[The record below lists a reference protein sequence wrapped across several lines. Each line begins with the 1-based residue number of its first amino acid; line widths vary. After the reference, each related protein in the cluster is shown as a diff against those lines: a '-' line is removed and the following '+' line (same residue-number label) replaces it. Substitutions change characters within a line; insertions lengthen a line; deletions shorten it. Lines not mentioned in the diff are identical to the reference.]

1 MRSLVKKKLNLYAA
15 IALVVAAAIFALMAS
30 LLQFAARADTA
41 AQERDGAIIAKGVD
55 DNIAFIASSVPNVVW
70 DDAVRYLDN
79 RFDSAWAHRNI
90 GQFFHAAE
98 GFEFAYVLDS
108 NNAPRY
114 GMSQGDE
121 VRPGT
126 YARIEALAQP
136 LIAEVRRAEVQRAA
150 QGGALPLEALR
161 NRIQSTD
168 LREIDGRLIVVT
180 ATLVQPDFGRARI
193 RNPSAPIVVSGR
205 ELDVAFTSQ
214 VAQELLLE
222 NVALVR
228 TLDRLDVDQ
237 ASVAIRDRADHTL
250 AYYVWTPQRPG
261 RTLLVEMLPILTLI
275 LLALAGLAFVFFL
288 RAHRYARGQAESE
301 ARTMHLA
308 FHDSLT
314 GLANRVRVEQR
325 LTQCEA
331 QHGSQHFAIHV
342 IDLDRFK
349 ELNDTFGHAAGDE
362 LLRAVAGRLKTLCR
376 EGDLCARLGGDEFAI
391 LQFEADADS
400 AAALAERIVAALER
414 PFGLSIGARHLGA
427 SVGVTLSSDPG
438 GDALEWLRRAD
449 LALYAAKNAGRACFR
464 FFDPGMD
471 VATRE
476 RSLLRDDLEAALA
489 QGALDMVYQPQVNK
503 MGAIIGVEALARWT
517 HPVKGAIS
525 PALFVPLAEESGLI
539 NALGDFAL
547 KRVFEDSRKWP
558 DLKIAVNV
566 SSTQLQAPNFIP
578 RLDRLI
584 DETGIDPQ
592 RFELELTESLLLD
605 ESGHTRDKLQ
615 ALRRRG
621 FSLALDDFGT
631 GYSSLSY
638 LQHFPINKIKIDR
651 SFVTNLGMGQEA
663 DEIIGA
669 IVKLARALR
678 LSVLAEGVETNEQW
692 LRLQAVGCAEI
703 QGFVAAR
710 PMSAAD
716 LSTVL
721 AGPET
726 TVAPIASM
734 QA

>member
-1 MRSLVKKKLNLYAA
+1 MRSVVKKKLSLYAA
-15 IALVVAAAIFALMAS
+15 IALVAAVAIIALLTS
-30 LLQFAARADTA
+30 LLQFAERADAA
-41 AQERDGAIIAKGVD
+41 AQARDAAVIAQGVD
-55 DNIAFIASSVPNVVW
+55 DNIAFIASSVPNVIW
-70 DDAVRYLDN
+70 DDAVRHLDN
-79 RFDSAWAHRNI
+79 RFDRTWAHRNI

-108 NNAPRY
+108 ENAPRY
-114 GMSQGDE
+114 AMSEGVE
-121 VRPGT
+121 VRPNT
-126 YARIEALAQP
+126 YARLESLAQP
-136 LIAEVRRAEVQRAA
+136 LITEVRHAEAQRVS

-161 NRIQSTD
+161 NRIQSTA
-168 LREIDGRLIVVT
+168 LRDIDGRLIVVT
-180 ATLVQPDFGRARI
+180 ATLVQPDFGRVRI
-193 RNPSAPIVVSGR
+193 RNTRAPIVVSGR
-205 ELDVAFTSQ
+205 ELDIAFTSQ
-214 VAQELLLE
+214 VAQELLLD

-228 TLDRLDVDQ
+228 TLDHLQSNQ
-237 ASVAIRDRADHTL
+237 AFVAIGDERNQTL

-261 RTLLVEMLPILTLI
+261 TSLLVDMLPILVLV
-275 LLALAGLAFVFFL
+275 LCSLAGLAFAFFL
-288 RAHRYARGQAESE
+288 RARRYARGHAESE
-301 ARTMHLA
+301 ARTLHLA

-325 LTQCEA
+325 LTQGEV
-331 QHGSQHFAIHV
+331 QHESQTFALHV

-362 LLRAVAGRLKTLCR
+362 LLRAVAGRLQSLCR

-391 LQFEADADS
+391 LQLDADLER
-400 AAALAERIVAALER
+400 AAALAERIVATLDR

-438 GDALEWLRRAD
+438 GEALEWLRRAD

-464 FFDPGMD
+464 FFDPSMD
-471 VATRE
+471 AATRE

-489 QGALDMVYQPQVNK
+489 QGDLDMVYQPQVNK
-503 MGAIIGVEALARWT
+503 MGAIVGVEALARWT
-517 HPVKGAIS
+517 HPVKGSIS

-558 DLKIAVNV
+558 NLKIAVNV
-566 SSTQLQAPNFIP
+566 SSTQLQSPNFIP

-592 RFELELTESLLLD
+592 RFELELTESVLLD

-651 SFVTNLGMGQEA
+651 SFVTNLGIGHEA

-710 PMSAAD
+710 PMAAAD
-716 LSTVL
+716 LSERLMTSTPYST
-721 AGPET
+721 AH
-726 TVAPIASM
+726 A